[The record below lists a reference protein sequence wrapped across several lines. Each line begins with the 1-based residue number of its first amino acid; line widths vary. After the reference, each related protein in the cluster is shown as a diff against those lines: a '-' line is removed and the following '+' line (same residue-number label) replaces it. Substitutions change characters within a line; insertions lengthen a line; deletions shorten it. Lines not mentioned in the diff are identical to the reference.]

1 MKIFKTMKISKYIL
15 GIITVSVFLV
25 SCVDDLS
32 ENNVVGLGD
41 GPQIT
46 APSSGST
53 YVLSEDQSASD
64 LTTFTWDAADFGFQ
78 AAVTYDVEVD
88 LAGSGFAE
96 KVNLGT
102 VNTTSL
108 TISQEKLNNI
118 LLAKGIEEA
127 LPTDLEVQVVAR
139 ISDEIDYLISDA
151 IGITVTPY
159 IVEVVYPQLQ
169 VPGAYQGWDPANNS
183 TVIYSLKS
191 DGNYEG
197 YVFFAEPTAFKFT
210 DGPSWDLNWGDTGAD
225 GTLDQNGDDIVA
237 ADAGMHKLNVNLNDF
252 TFTYELTHWGLI
264 GDATAGSWDVDEDF
278 VYDEASGHLVL
289 TTDLN
294 VGEIKF
300 RANDDWAINLGDNDT
315 NGSLEYD
322 GANIPIAEAGNYTIE
337 LILNVPKYTY
347 TITKN

>member
-1 MKIFKTMKISKYIL
+1 MKISKYIF
-15 GIITVSVFLV
+15 GILTVSLFLA

-53 YVLSEDQSASD
+53 FVLAEDQSASD
-64 LTTFTWDAADFGFQ
+64 LTTITWDAANFGFQ
-78 AAVTYDVEVD
+78 AAVTYDVEID

-102 VNTTSL
+102 VNANSL
-108 TISQEKLNNI
+108 TITQEKLNNI
-118 LLAKGIEEA
+118 LLTKGIEEA
-127 LPTDLEVQVVAR
+127 LPTDLELRVVGR
-139 ISDEIDYLISDA
+139 ISNEIDQLISDP
-151 IGITVTPY
+151 INITVTPY

-169 VPGAYQGWDPANNS
+169 VPGSYQGWAPENNS
-183 TVIYSLKS
+183 TVIFSLKS

-197 YVFFAEPTAFKFT
+197 YIYFADPNTAFKFT

-225 GTLDQNGDDIVA
+225 GTLDQDGDDIVA
-237 ADAGMHKLNVNLNDF
+237 ADAGMYKLNVNLNAF
-252 TFTYELTHWGLI
+252 TFTYELTNWGVI

-278 VYDEASGHLVL
+278 TYDEATGNLVV
-289 TTDLN
+289 TVDLN
-294 VGEIKF
+294 PGEIKF
-300 RANDDWAINLGDNDT
+300 RANDDWPINLGDNDA